1 MKIRILFISMLFCFQ
16 FLTGLNVGQFD
27 QNLTSHLQGDNQH
40 FLRDILLESIALGS
54 PFIESATAAE
64 WYFSGYRQEATAL
77 AATLAI
83 TQIPVVVTKYS
94 VRRSRPPRSYQ
105 PHLWNTRIT
114 PSFPSGHVA
123 STAAWGAFVSHIYPQ
138 SKGLVFSLIGLSAY
152 SQVYVGNHF
161 VTDTLA
167 GAILGWAVG
176 SWAHSTWKQKTR
188 SHPGPPPPLFKIIIP
203 L

>member
-1 MKIRILFISMLFCFQ
+1 MKIRIFFISMLFCFQ
-16 FLTGLNVGQFD
+16 SLTGLNVSQFD
-27 QNLTSHLQGDNQH
+27 RDITTHLQGNNQR

-54 PFIESATAAE
+54 PFFESATALE

-94 VRRSRPPRSYQ
+94 VRRPRPQRSYQ
-105 PHLWNTRIT
+105 PHFWNTRIT

-123 STAAWGAFVSHIYPQ
+123 STAAWGSFLSHVYPQ
-138 SKGLVFSLIGLSAY
+138 SQFLFISLIGLSAY

-161 VTDTLA
+161 VTDALA
-167 GAILGWAVG
+167 GAFLGWMVG
-176 SWAHSTWKQKTR
+176 QWTYSVWIQSNISR
-188 SHPGPPPPLFKIIIP
+188 SGVPPPLIKITIP

>member
-1 MKIRILFISMLFCFQ
+1 MKIRVLLTSILFCFHS
-16 FLTGLNVGQFD
+16 LTGLNLSRFD
-27 QNLTSHLQGDNQH
+27 HNLTIRLQGNNQH
-40 FLRDILLESIALGS
+40 LLQDHLFESIALGS
-54 PFIESATAAE
+54 PFVESATALN

-77 AATLAI
+77 TATLVF
-83 TQIPVVVTKYS
+83 TQIPVVLTKYS
-94 VRRSRPPRSYQ
+94 IRRPRPPRSYQ

-123 STAAWGAFVSHIYPQ
+123 STTAWGAFMSHLYPQ
-138 SKGLVFSLIGLSAY
+138 SQVLVFSLIGLSAY

-176 SWAHSTWKQKTR
+176 SWAYLTWNQKTG
-188 SHPGPPPPLFKIIIP
+188 SHPRPPLPLLKITIP